1 MKTRTEQILVVLKI
15 VAWITMIGLSIEVG
29 SKIISFIVSYFNPV
43 AAKDLYKGLSY
54 YELRVNHSWLYHMVM
69 SLVIIIGMLK
79 VEVWIRV
86 IQLFSDFNL
95 QNPFKMSVAKLLEKI
110 GYSLLTIAI
119 LGVIGNGFIN
129 WINHHYSLDYSK
141 SFSVEESLI
150 MAGLVYIISQVFKRG
165 IEIQEENELTV

>member
-54 YELRVNHSWLYHMVM
+54 YELRVKHSWLYQMVM
-69 SLVIIIGMLK
+69 SLVIIIGILK

-86 IQLFSDFNL
+86 IKMFSDFNM

-110 GYSLLTIAI
+110 GYSLLAIAI
-119 LGVIGNGFIN
+119 LGVIGNGLFGRREF
-129 WINHHYSLDYSK
+129 NHGGFGVYNL
-141 SFSVEESLI
+141 
-150 MAGLVYIISQVFKRG
+150 AGL
-165 IEIQEENELTV
+165 

>member
-1 MKTRTEQILVVLKI
+1 MKTRTEQILIVLKV

-29 SKIISFIVSYFNPV
+29 SKIISFVVSYFSPI
-43 AAKDLYKGLSY
+43 AAKNLYKGLSY
-54 YELRVNHSWLYHMVM
+54 YDLRVNYSWLYCMVM

-110 GYSLLTIAI
+110 GYSLLSIAI
-119 LGVIGNGFIN
+119 LGVIGNGLIN
-129 WINHHYSLDYSK
+129 WINHHYSFDYSK
-141 SFSVEESLI
+141 RFSVEESLI